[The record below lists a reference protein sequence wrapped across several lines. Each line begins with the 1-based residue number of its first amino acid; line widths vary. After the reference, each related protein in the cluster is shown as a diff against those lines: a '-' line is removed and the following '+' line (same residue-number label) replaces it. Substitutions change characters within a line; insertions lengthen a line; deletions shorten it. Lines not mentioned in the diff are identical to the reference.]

1 MNRGGELQMKKR
13 TMWLVVGMLL
23 LVSTIAICEMM
34 QVKQYSF
41 TVTPDAEVTQEL
53 RNVQAVE
60 IYNAGKNI
68 RVAFNDVTTADGEAY
83 WVIPD
88 SAVGFERDGLNLQYL
103 TLRLMGD
110 TASDTAVVRVNIYHK

>member
-1 MNRGGELQMKKR
+1 MKKR
-13 TMWLVVGMLL
+13 TMWLVVGVLF
-23 LVSTIAICEMM
+23 LVSVLVYAEMM
-34 QVKQYSF
+34 SVKQYKF
-41 TVTPDAEVTQEL
+41 AVTPDAEVTQEL

-68 RVAFNDVTTADGEAY
+68 RVAFNDVTTADGQAY

-103 TLRLMGD
+103 TLRLKGD
-110 TASDTAVVRVNIYHK
+110 TASDTAVVRVNVYHK

>member
-1 MNRGGELQMKKR
+1 MKK
-13 TMWLVVGMLL
+13 LIGVGLAVLL
-23 LVSTIAICEMM
+23 ICGIAFASEMM
-34 QVKQYSF
+34 QLKQYKFS
-41 TVTPDAEVTQEL
+41 VTPDAEVTQEL